1 MPALDNHR
9 WERVAQHL
17 AKGESQIDAYV
28 NSGYRYSTGAAAR
41 LCANVSIQ
49 ARAAELLDRAAMRV
63 ELTRADVLSRLAE
76 IADKGHAMNTAPGLQ
91 VARAAM
97 MDAAK
102 LNGWIVDRHAGP
114 TGGAIPFT
122 FDLSGASSEELDVME
137 RFLARKAAEARP
149 ANDVAA

>member
-17 AKGESQIDAYV
+17 AKGESQIDAYT
-28 NSGYRYSTGAAAR
+28 NGGYRHSFSAAAR
-41 LCANVSIQ
+41 LCKNVQIK
-49 ARAAELLDRAAMRV
+49 ARAAELIDHAASRV
-63 ELTRADVLSRLAE
+63 ELTRADVLSKLAE
-76 IADKGHAMNTAPGLQ
+76 IAEKGAALKTAPGFQ

-97 MDAAK
+97 MDVAK